1 MKRASSM
8 LPRRKVATPS
18 DHPPRLSLRV
28 DLGNGNAIG
37 PGKIQLLELIAE
49 HGSIAAAGRVIG
61 MSYRRAWLLVEDLK
75 SIFAAPLVSAQ
86 QGGNSGGGAQLT
98 ELGCRVVEHYRRME
112 ANAARAVVGELRVFD
127 AAIKARRRRARKV
140 D

>member
-1 MKRASSM
+1 M
-8 LPRRKVATPS
+8 LPRRKACTPS

-28 DLGNGNAIG
+28 DLGDGSAIG

-49 HGSIAAAGRVIG
+49 HGSIAAAGRAIG

-75 SIFAAPLVSAQ
+75 NIFAAPLVSAQ
-86 QGGNSGGGAQLT
+86 QGGNAGGGARLT

-112 ANAARAVVGELRVFD
+112 SNAAGAVVGELRMLD
-127 AAIKARRRRARKV
+127 AAIKAGRRRAHKLG
-140 D
+140 